1 MVSHRCIGFAAALL
15 LAGPAVQAA
24 DFRLTVAFDRT
35 TPPPSL
41 VGDAF
46 ARHLETA
53 SQGRIKVQISGPETV
68 PSFEQLQPV
77 AAGVFDFGLTTGG
90 YHAGTITAATVLDGI
105 GPHDIDKLYATGM
118 IAEIDKHYQ
127 RIGLKIVAVSYSKSD
142 AFHIVLRDPVTA
154 NGDLKGRKIRAAP
167 PYRPVLN
174 ALGASEVVMPNA
186 ETYTALEKGV
196 VDGAAWTT
204 VGVLNA
210 KFYEVNKYLLRPT
223 FGATQTLI
231 LMNLNRWKG
240 LSEADRKIVQEAG
253 YKVERS
259 YQVDYARLRN
269 DEEATL
275 INKHGMKI
283 TRMREDVAARVNE
296 IQAEGAWAMARSRNA
311 RVTEELRQFARSKGL
326 IN

>member
-1 MVSHRCIGFAAALL
+1 VAFSAALL
-15 LAGPAVQAA
+15 LASTAAQAI
-24 DFRLTVAFDRT
+24 DFRLTVAFDRS

-41 VGDAF
+41 VGDKF
-46 ARHLETA
+46 AKHLETD
-53 SQGRIKVQISGPETV
+53 SNGRMKVQISGPETV

-90 YHAGTITAATVLDGI
+90 YHAGTITAASVLDGI
-105 GPHDIDKLYATGM
+105 GPHDIDKLYETGM

-127 RIGLKIVAVSYSKSD
+127 RIGLKIVGVSYSKSD
-142 AFHIVLRDPVTA
+142 AFHIVLKQPVSA

-174 ALGASEVVMPNA
+174 ALGAAEVTMPNA
-186 ETYTALEKGV
+186 ETYGALEKGV

-204 VGVLNA
+204 VGILNA
-210 KFYEVNKYLLRPT
+210 KFYEVTKYLLRPT
-223 FGATQTLI
+223 FGATQTLV

-240 LSEADRKIVQEAG
+240 LSEADRKIVEEAG
-253 YKVERS
+253 RKVGKS
-259 YQVDYARLRN
+259 YQVDYNRLRQA
-269 DEEATL
+269 EEDTL
-275 INKHGMKI
+275 IKDHGMQI
-283 TRMREDVAARVNE
+283 TRMREDVAAKVNE
-296 IQAEGAWAMARSRNA
+296 IQAQGAWAMSASRNA

>member
-1 MVSHRCIGFAAALL
+1 MSLHRWITIAATVLIGGSAY
-15 LAGPAVQAA
+15 AA
-24 DFRLTVAFDRT
+24 DFRLLVAFDRS

-41 VGDAF
+41 VGDTF
-46 ARHLETA
+46 AKHLETL
-53 SQGRIKVQISGPETV
+53 SKGRIKVQINGPETV

-90 YHAGTITAATVLDGI
+90 YHAGTITAGSVLDGI
-105 GPHDIDKLYATGM
+105 GDHDIDKLYATGM

-142 AFHIVLRDPVTA
+142 AFHIVLKQPVTA
-154 NGDLKGRKIRAAP
+154 NGDLKGRKVRAAP

-204 VGVLNA
+204 VGILNA
-210 KFYEVNKYLLRPT
+210 KFYEVTKYLLRPT

-240 LSEADRKIVQEAG
+240 LSEEDRKIVEEAG
-253 YKVERS
+253 HRVGKS
-259 YQVDYARLRN
+259 YQVDYARLRQA
-269 DEEATL
+269 EEDTL
-275 INKHGMKI
+275 IKDHGMQI

-296 IQAEGAWAMARSRNA
+296 IQAQGAWTMAAGRNA
-311 RVTEELRQFARSKGL
+311 RITEELRQFARSKGL